1 MNNAEMI
8 LTCLDQKLNARIELT
23 LYGRA
28 ALFLGFKYPPDAYAL
43 SRDVDA
49 VLWKGQAEML
59 LETTNFWE
67 AVNDVNEELTDQE
80 LYISHFFEEDQVILR
95 PDWRT
100 YRVNVKG
107 SWNHLDLSRLGDIDL
122 LLSKLMRDD
131 PIDLGDAMFIYE
143 QGHLEIATVIQAFQ
157 DARIPNIPE
166 IQEQFALASRRFLQ
180 AISSKQK

>member
-1 MNNAEMI
+1 MNNAETI
-8 LTCLDQKLNARIELT
+8 LTYLDQKLEAPVELT

-28 ALFLGFKYPPDAYAL
+28 AIFLGFECPPDEYAL

-67 AVNDVNEELTDQE
+67 AVNDVNEALTDQE

-95 PDWRT
+95 PDWQIHRT
-100 YRVNVKG
+100 QVKG
-107 SWNHLDLSRLGDIDL
+107 SWTYLDLYRLGDIDL

-131 PIDLGDAMFIYE
+131 PIDLEDAIFIYE
-143 QGHLEIATVIQAFQ
+143 QGDLDIATVNQAVH
-157 DARIPNIPE
+157 DARIPDIPE
-166 IQEQFALASRRFLQ
+166 IQEQFTLASHRFLQ
-180 AISSKQK
+180 VIDKRV